1 MGRVVHFEMTADDV
15 ERAAEFYAKAL
26 GWRSKGSPFAEG
38 YQMAA
43 TGQGSGINGAIMA
56 RTSQAQ
62 PTIVWV
68 EVDDID
74 AAIEGVRNAGGG
86 TVNDKSTIPGQG
98 QVVYVRDTE
107 GNVLGL
113 KQPL

>member
-1 MGRVVHFEMTADDV
+1 
-15 ERAAEFYAKAL
+15 
-26 GWRSKGSPFAEG
+26 
-38 YQMAA
+38 
-43 TGQGSGINGAIMA
+43 
-56 RTSQAQ
+56 
-62 PTIVWV
+62 
-68 EVDDID
+68 VDDID

>member
-1 MGRVVHFEMTADDV
+1 MGRVVHFEVTADDV
-15 ERAAEFYAKAL
+15 GRAADFYAKAL
-26 GWRSKGSPFAEG
+26 GWRSAGSPFAEG
-38 YQMAA
+38 YKMAA
-43 TGQGSGINGAIMA
+43 TGEGSGIDGAIIA
-56 RTSQAQ
+56 RKYQAQ

-74 AAIEGVRNAGGG
+74 AAIQSVRNAGGS
-86 TVNDKSTIPGQG
+86 TVNEKSTIQGQG
-98 QVVYVRDTE
+98 QVLYVRDTE